1 MVGRPTIL
9 SDAPDS
15 LYVFFVVWWMWLL
28 TSVAGLEN
36 DFLEI
41 FERELMLLSPV
52 LILIPR
58 YLLADDEYPFVS
70 IVLLPFGCFA
80 KPLSSDPL
88 SASR

>member
-1 MVGRPTIL
+1 MPLIHCMF
-9 SDAPDS
+9 
-15 LYVFFVVWWMWLL
+15 FFVVWWVWLL
-28 TSVAGLEN
+28 TSVAGLGN

-41 FERELMLLSPV
+41 FERELMLLSRV

-70 IVLLPFGCFA
+70 IVLLPFGCFS